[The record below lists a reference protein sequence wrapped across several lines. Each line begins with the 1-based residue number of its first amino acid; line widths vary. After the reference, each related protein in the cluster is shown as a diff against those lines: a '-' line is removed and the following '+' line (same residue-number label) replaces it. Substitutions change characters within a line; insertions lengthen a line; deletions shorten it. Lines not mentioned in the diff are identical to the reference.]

1 LDWWTRKYSTA
12 MLCGITEYSEQ
23 WTWNLWGVGSA
34 LASWWPKINT
44 QYPWKKVWFYSIYA
58 ARFVYYER
66 IIQSPL
72 HETDNTKF
80 VAVFNVGLTC
90 NSVIKFSFLLLA
102 DQKRMF
108 GLSPIPHHWFVNIF
122 YTTAYEFVRV
132 IRTRIQ
138 IAVTCNC
145 CLIWLHNTLKFPS
158 CTAYC
163 TFTWCQFEL
172 GPKRTTTL
180 PPIPPKPLTYQ

>member
-1 LDWWTRKYSTA
+1 MKQIIL
-12 MLCGITEYSEQ
+12 
-23 WTWNLWGVGSA
+23 NLWQFLMWDWLVIPSSN
-34 LASWWPKINT
+34 LACSCWPTKSVCSF
-44 QYPWKKVWFYSIYA
+44 YP
-58 ARFVYYER
+58 
-66 IIQSPL
+66 
-72 HETDNTKF
+72 
-80 VAVFNVGLTC
+80 
-90 NSVIKFSFLLLA
+90 
-102 DQKRMF
+102 
-108 GLSPIPHHWFVNIF
+108 PIPHHWFVNIF

-180 PPIPPKPLTYQ
+180 PPHPPITLNIPVTPICTDVCCCVCVDTPVHGIYSLDGIR